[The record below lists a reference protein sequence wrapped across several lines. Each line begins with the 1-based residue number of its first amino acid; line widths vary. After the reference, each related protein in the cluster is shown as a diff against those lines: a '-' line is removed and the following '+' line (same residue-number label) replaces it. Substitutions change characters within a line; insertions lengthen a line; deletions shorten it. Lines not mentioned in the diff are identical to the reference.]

1 MKKAE
6 RLLQL
11 LVLLR
16 GKRTAS
22 TARDL
27 ATKLQ
32 VSERTIYRDIQSLVM
47 SGVDITGEAGV
58 GYCLQAGS
66 GIPPLMFN
74 EEELEALMLGIR
86 LVKGWGDDELG
97 QAADTARDK
106 IKAVLSDRVQQV
118 HEHKTTKFLVP
129 DHHRHYRVKFS
140 QTIRLAIEQARVMQ
154 IHYQDESGK
163 ASTRNINPLGM
174 MFWGANW
181 TVVAWCQLRDDYRLF
196 RLDRI
201 ERAQALEE
209 SFGTSEVCSFEHYV
223 RQFEKDV
230 STGFW

>member
-1 MKKAE
+1 MNKAE

-22 TARDL
+22 TASYL
-27 ATKLQ
+27 AGKLQ
-32 VSERTIYRDIQSLVM
+32 VSQRTIYRDIESLSL
-47 SGVDITGEAGV
+47 SGVDIVGEAGV
-58 GYCLQAGS
+58 GYCLRPGS

-74 EEELEALMLGIR
+74 EAELEALMLGIR

-97 QAADTARDK
+97 LAADSAKDK
-106 IKAVLSDRVQQV
+106 IKAVLPDRVQQV
-118 HEHKTTKFLVP
+118 HEHKSTKFLVP
-129 DHHRHYRVKFS
+129 DYHRQQRVKFS
-140 QTIRLAIEQARVMQ
+140 ETIRLAIEQKRVMQ
-154 IHYQDESGK
+154 INYQDETGK
-163 ASTRNINPLGM
+163 SSSRKINPLGM

-196 RLDRI
+196 RLDRL
-201 ERAQALEE
+201 EDARSLEE
-209 SFGTSEVCSFEHYV
+209 SFETSPSCNFEHYV
-223 RQFEKDV
+223 QQFEQDI